1 MKQINNNQTFNNFQM
16 EFKEQDRM
24 DISISEWNFQ
34 FQITVIHAEA
44 MTEFSSTAEQITDCQ
59 QQTTDVRKKQRTIVP
74 TEKTVDV
81 GRGSSICVRVSKLGF
96 STRRDSSG
104 N

>member
-1 MKQINNNQTFNNFQM
+1 M
-16 EFKEQDRM
+16 
-24 DISISEWNFQ
+24 
-34 FQITVIHAEA
+34 IHAEA

-96 STRRDSSG
+96 PTRRDSSR
-104 N
+104 NERKRAE

>member
-1 MKQINNNQTFNNFQM
+1 
-16 EFKEQDRM
+16 
-24 DISISEWNFQ
+24 
-34 FQITVIHAEA
+34 

-81 GRGSSICVRVSKLGF
+81 GRGNSICVRASKLGF
-96 STRRDSSG
+96 PTGRDG
-104 N
+104 TAVLERGTKGQKFPHCPGTKGQA

>member
-1 MKQINNNQTFNNFQM
+1 M
-16 EFKEQDRM
+16 EFKEQDKL

-96 STRRDSSG
+96 PTRRDSSG

>member
-1 MKQINNNQTFNNFQM
+1 MYHIFRIQNRAWIIQFT
-16 EFKEQDRM
+16 
-24 DISISEWNFQ
+24 IISEWNFQ
-34 FQITVIHAEA
+34 FQNAVINAEA

-96 STRRDSSG
+96 PTRRGSSG

>member
-1 MKQINNNQTFNNFQM
+1 M
-16 EFKEQDRM
+16 
-24 DISISEWNFQ
+24 
-34 FQITVIHAEA
+34 IHAEA

-59 QQTTDVRKKQRTIVP
+59 QQTTDVRKKQGTIVP

-96 STRRDSSG
+96 PTGPDSSG
-104 N
+104 KGDKGTTGQA